1 MAEEP
6 NLAEHRAMAWATIG
20 TVSVAI
26 GATAGTALG
35 VWGAS
40 SHLWGDGYFLAGFV
54 AACALTMIGIYAL
67 VAEFI
72 GGLPLP
78 PTRHEREQRQHSR
91 RPTITEPPYR
101 TEATV
106 THRRDKADGGEG
118 GSGTAD
124 ESGIAYLLKRSQE
137 TFVGAVESAEVAG
150 RLLRAQDAPTPRAQP
165 VSDAHRDLLKEVA
178 HKLRSY
184 VDASQH
190 AYYGAQGDERKA
202 QAFEEHFPDV
212 AGRVTAWNKQ
222 IAVLE
227 TERRELQEWVEGR
240 LRALAYDQPPFAWG
254 YVGLI
259 ADLAAVDG
267 AELPFHVPQIQPLW
281 LQLGPYPLVPDPPGN
296 GRTREAVEDELRG
309 VLSETRQ
316 QPQCERIRQIRGS
329 LAEASEPLISDLD
342 LIQAKDVINGL
353 GDCLL
358 CR

>member
-1 MAEEP
+1 MGERR
-6 NLAEHRAMAWATIG
+6 NH
-20 TVSVAI
+20 V
-26 GATAGTALG
+26 GAALLG
-35 VWGAS
+35 V
-40 SHLWGDGYFLAGFV
+40 AGLCWV
-54 AACALTMIGIYAL
+54 
-67 VAEFI
+67 
-72 GGLPLP
+72 
-78 PTRHEREQRQHSR
+78 S
-91 RPTITEPPYR
+91 
-101 TEATV
+101 TV
-106 THRRDKADGGEG
+106 IADGTHGLAW
-118 GSGTAD
+118 GSSASVLLFAAGLLCVIGSLWAFGPFPVRRRHHAEQQPRLRVLVPKGRIPLATPPPMQVSDA
-124 ESGIAYLLKRSQE
+124 EAARIAASRDPRFAEYRKMPEAKRK
-137 TFVGAVESAEVAG
+137 
-150 RLLRAQDAPTPRAQP
+150 QP

-178 HKLRSY
+178 RKLRSY

-212 AGRVTAWNKQ
+212 AGRVTAWNEQ
-222 IAVLE
+222 VAVLE
-227 TERRELQEWVEGR
+227 AERRELQEWVEGR
-240 LRALAYDQPPFAWG
+240 LRAFAYDQPPFAWG

-259 ADLAAVDG
+259 AELAAVDG

-296 GRTREAVEDELRG
+296 GRTREAIEDELRG

-329 LAEASEPLISDLD
+329 LAETSEPLISDLD